1 MNRQF
6 CVFIFDMAVVV
17 AMKKISNDPWSAKE
31 IYDHMNSSQRNQR
44 GLQQSNVCG
53 DTATGVC
60 VRHGLMNSNFLHIAA
75 YTPVLDLEF
84 RFGVSTQ
91 YTRNSSNIE

>member
-60 VRHGLMNSNFLHIAA
+60 VRHGLMNSKLPAHRSL
-75 YTPVLDLEF
+75 YTSTRPGISFWSQYSVHQELE
-84 RFGVSTQ
+84 Q
-91 YTRNSSNIE
+91 Y

>member
-1 MNRQF
+1 
-6 CVFIFDMAVVV
+6 
-17 AMKKISNDPWSAKE
+17 MKKYQMISGLRKR
-31 IYDHMNSSQRNQR
+31 YDYMNSSQRYQR

-84 RFGVSTQ
+84 RFGVSTPV
-91 YTRNSSNIE
+91 TRAILRKNTIF